1 MRKLSLVI
9 TLTILIF
16 GCVPQKDT
24 LYLQGISNESKKEFD
39 NVKSLNT
46 IKVADQI
53 YIQVNSFDDGNINF
67 MNSNPNRY
75 GGGRSEADLA
85 MVSYT
90 VDQEGNVKLPI
101 LGKSA
106 VAGLTTEQA
115 AEKIR
120 QELEAY
126 LNTPSVKISFVNKS
140 VTVLGNVNRPGRYF
154 YASEYLNVFQ
164 AIGLAG
170 DITEYGNR
178 KKVVLVRDQENKVVY
193 ASLDLTDIN
202 LLGNKELYLEPNDV
216 IYVEPLKRRH
226 WGFNS
231 FPWAIVLSAVTTFV
245 LVANYVE

>member
-1 MRKLSLVI
+1 MIFSVL
-9 TLTILIF
+9 LIFF

-24 LYLQGISNESKKEFD
+24 IYLQGTATPSEKEFD
-39 NVKSLNT
+39 NVKSQNT

-90 VDQEGNVKLPI
+90 VDKDGNVKLPI
-101 LGKSA
+101 LGKSM

-115 AEKIR
+115 SEKIR
-120 QELEAY
+120 TELEAY

-140 VTVLGNVNRPGRYF
+140 ITILGSVNQPGRYF
-154 YASEYLNVFQ
+154 YASEYLSVFQ
-164 AIGLAG
+164 ALGLAG

-178 KKVVLVRDQENKVVY
+178 KKVVLVRDKESKVVY
-193 ASLDLTDIN
+193 NSIDLTDVN
-202 LLGNKELYLEPNDV
+202 LLASKDFYVKPNDV

-226 WGFNS
+226 WGFQS
-231 FPWAIVLSAVTTFV
+231 FPWGIVLSSITTFI
-245 LVANYVE
+245 LVANYIKE